1 MPPTSASN
9 IIKTTGDKSYCK
21 SPMNSSMA
29 LDLDKQN
36 DSIESIGPGEK
47 KLSNTIDCVSI
58 KSKLEIENNE
68 AVSVKYEETRSSI
81 DSNNDPKLESAKN
94 EKRHVNEFND
104 ATSLSVKKS
113 PNDAGVDKD
122 NFSHSNGNRSSKKC
136 SIVENGENDST
147 LGMKI

>member
-36 DSIESIGPGEK
+36 DGKEIIGPGEK

-58 KSKLEIENNE
+58 KSKLEIENGE

-122 NFSHSNGNRSSKKC
+122 NFSHSNGNRSSKTC
-136 SIVENGENDST
+136 SIVENGKKDCT
-147 LGMKI
+147 LGTII

>member
-9 IIKTTGDKSYCK
+9 IIKTTGDKSS
-21 SPMNSSMA
+21 SPMNYSIT

-36 DSIESIGPGEK
+36 DGKEIIGPGEK

-58 KSKLEIENNE
+58 KSKLEIENGE

-81 DSNNDPKLESAKN
+81 DSNNDPKLESARSAN
-94 EKRHVNEFND
+94 GHVNEFND
-104 ATSLSVKKS
+104 DTSLSLKKS

-122 NFSHSNGNRSSKKC
+122 SFSHSNGSRSSKAC
-136 SIVENGENDST
+136 SIVENGEKDCT
-147 LGMKI
+147 LGMII

>member
-9 IIKTTGDKSYCK
+9 IIKTTGDKSYFK

-29 LDLDKQN
+29 LDLNEQN
-36 DSIESIGPGEK
+36 DGKEIIGPGEK
-47 KLSNTIDCVSI
+47 KPSNTIECVPI
-58 KSKLEIENNE
+58 KSKLEIENGE

-81 DSNNDPKLESAKN
+81 DSNNDPKLESAGN
-94 EKRHVNEFND
+94 FHVNEFND
-104 ATSLSVKKS
+104 DTSLSLKKS

-122 NFSHSNGNRSSKKC
+122 SFSHSNGSRSSKKC

>member
-9 IIKTTGDKSYCK
+9 IIKTTGDKSS
-21 SPMNSSMA
+21 SPMNYSIT

-36 DSIESIGPGEK
+36 DGKEIIGPGEK

-58 KSKLEIENNE
+58 KSKLEIENGE
-68 AVSVKYEETRSSI
+68 ALSEETRSSI

-122 NFSHSNGNRSSKKC
+122 NFSHSNGSRSSTKC

>member
-29 LDLDKQN
+29 LDLNEQN
-36 DSIESIGPGEK
+36 DGKEIIGPGEK

-58 KSKLEIENNE
+58 KSKLEIENGE
-68 AVSVKYEETRSSI
+68 ALSEETRSSI
-81 DSNNDPKLESAKN
+81 DSNNDPKLERDKN

-122 NFSHSNGNRSSKKC
+122 NFSHSNCSRSSKKC
-136 SIVENGENDST
+136 SIVENGKNDST

>member
-9 IIKTTGDKSYCK
+9 IIKTTGDKSS
-21 SPMNSSMA
+21 SPMNYSIT

-36 DSIESIGPGEK
+36 DGKEIIGPGEK
-47 KLSNTIDCVSI
+47 KISKTIDCVSI
-58 KSKLEIENNE
+58 KSKLEIENGE
-68 AVSVKYEETRSSI
+68 ALSEETRSSI

-122 NFSHSNGNRSSKKC
+122 NFSHSNGSRSSKKC

>member
-36 DSIESIGPGEK
+36 DGKEIIGPGEK

-58 KSKLEIENNE
+58 KSKLEIENGE

-122 NFSHSNGNRSSKKC
+122 NFSHSNGSRASETC